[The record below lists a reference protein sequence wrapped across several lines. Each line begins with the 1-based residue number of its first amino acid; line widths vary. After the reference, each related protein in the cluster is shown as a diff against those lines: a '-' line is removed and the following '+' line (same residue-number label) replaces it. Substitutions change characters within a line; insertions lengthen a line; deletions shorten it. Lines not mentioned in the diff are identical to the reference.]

1 MSAGLALWL
10 AALGLAALY
19 TRPSCRGRKA
29 LRLAARAA
37 AFGAVFLHPT
47 VSSSALSLVSCQAV
61 QLSRRAVRALEGS
74 LSDTAPTAADS
85 AVAPVALLTSNPYIE
100 CFRRE
105 HIAAGALACVAI
117 ALYVTGLPACA
128 LLVLRRDAWLA
139 ATLAAK
145 KGDTPPRPPFWQ
157 RLCWWRQR
165 GGAAAPPIART
176 TPRSTPRATPRT
188 AAAADPLL
196 EPSPLLFPF
205 LGGSDYVPTSWFFRH
220 IDMSVVLGLATLGAL
235 LPLPATLLQLAAKL
249 LLTLGFLAVLIA
261 CLSLMR
267 NPYKEPWK
275 WYLRIALVTL
285 SASCVIVNGASRAL
299 DLGYGGPALQAIIG
313 PVSFINVT
321 VLGVAIAVALAG
333 FLFDP
338 RDMEGRQQGPC
349 SRCCSHCRCGSR
361 RAACMG
367 VTWGM
372 AAAAAA
378 VCAACLR
385 LACRCS
391 CCSSRGRYSPGAAP
405 PSSADG
411 DARGDIAVEVR
422 VSCDDDADAR
432 VAPGSTDTA
441 SQVRSENG
449 LQVPAAADTQ
459 GAIVAPDTEVEVAEA
474 MTATPGAA
482 EAAEGGA
489 GDAERRGAAA
499 LGSDADAAG
508 PASVDV
514 AASVTATASAV
525 DASLDDAPTAP
536 ADAVGVHETP
546 RGVDGSLN
554 DGGAEEDTGVTV
566 TEASNDTGPS
576 GGEPRDD
583 DADGRGEG
591 APPSPPPLESEED
604 EDSPTRRPPAMP
616 LPGAF
621 TSPRV
626 AGQSEEEEEE
636 EEEAAMGPP
645 LLRGTLPAPRIS
657 RAGLRSAA
665 AVGGTASSGPDHALW
680 GGADARMRGLPPPPA
695 SAPLG
700 RRRASQPTLLMPG
713 GMLVRRTPGARAAP
727 AWGSALAGSDTA
739 EPSGDDL
746 PDDHDGGD
754 GAAPTQRLFPAR
766 RASDGGGVA
775 PAAASPPGLLRRGA
789 LPRRG
794 SAPGYVPAPESDAA
808 QSAPQRRLGSA
819 GVGDRAAIGSA
830 GAAVGVRSTLGSP
843 GGFAA
848 RTSTAGMGR
857 RPSGGGTLG
866 TRRLSGIDVTRQ
878 AAWARKL
885 WI

>member
-10 AALGLAALY
+10 TALGLAALY
-19 TRPSCRGRKA
+19 ARPGCRGRKA

-37 AFGAVFLHPT
+37 ALGAVFLHPT

-74 LSDTAPTAADS
+74 LSDAAPTAAADS

-117 ALYVTGLPACA
+117 ALYVTGLPAFA

-145 KGDTPPRPPFWQ
+145 SAPPRPPFWQ

-165 GGAAAPPIART
+165 GVAAPSTKRT
-176 TPRSTPRATPRT
+176 TPRSTPRT

-196 EPSPLLFPF
+196 EPSPLLYPF

-249 LLTLGFLAVLIA
+249 SLTLGFLAVLIA

-275 WYLRIALVTL
+275 WYLRVALVAL

-349 SRCCSHCRCGSR
+349 SRYCPSCHCDRR
-361 RAACMG
+361 RAACKG
-367 VTWGM
+367 AASGAAA

-378 VCAACLR
+378 VSAACGCCLR
-385 LACRCS
+385 LACRCG
-391 CCSSRGRYSPGAAP
+391 CGSRGRYSPGAAP

-411 DARGDIAVEVR
+411 DARGDVAVEVR
-422 VSCDDDADAR
+422 LACDDDDDAR
-432 VAPGSTDTA
+432 AAPGSNVAAGSARGESVCVPVLATA
-441 SQVRSENG
+441 AETRDALV
-449 LQVPAAADTQ
+449 VPDA
-459 GAIVAPDTEVEVAEA
+459 EVEVVEA
-474 MTATPGAA
+474 MAATLGAA
-482 EAAEGGA
+482 EAAEGA
-489 GDAERRGAAA
+489 GDGERRGAAA
-499 LGSDADAAG
+499 RGGDAGVAA
-508 PASVDV
+508 PVSVDV
-514 AASVTATASAV
+514 AASVTAAASAV
-525 DASLDDAPTAP
+525 DASLDDAPAAP
-536 ADAVGVHETP
+536 AEAVGVNETP
-546 RGVDGSLN
+546 RGMVVDGSLN
-554 DGGAEEDTGVTV
+554 GGGGSGGAVADTGVTV
-566 TEASNDTGPS
+566 TEVSADDASGKNPC
-576 GGEPRDD
+576 GGEPQDD
-583 DADGRGEG
+583 DEDEGGG
-591 APPSPPPLESEED
+591 APPLPPPLESEGD
-604 EDSPTRRPPAMP
+604 EDSPTRRQPTMP

-626 AGQSEEEEEE
+626 AEQREDQEEEEE
-636 EEEAAMGPP
+636 AMGPP
-645 LLRGTLPAPRIS
+645 LLRGSLPAPRVS

-665 AVGGTASSGPDHALW
+665 AAGGAASAGHESVLW
-680 GGADARMRGLPPPPA
+680 GGADARMRGLPTPPS

-700 RRRASQPTLLMPG
+700 RRRVSQPTLLMPG
-713 GMLVRRTPGARAAP
+713 GMLIRRPPGARAAA
-727 AWGSALAGSDTA
+727 AWGSALAVNDAA
-739 EPSGDDL
+739 ETSGDSE
-746 PDDHDGGD
+746 PDDDD
-754 GAAPTQRLFPAR
+754 GADDTRTQRLFPAR
-766 RASDGGGVA
+766 RASDVGGVA
-775 PAAASPPGLLRRGA
+775 PAAASPAGQLRRGA

-808 QSAPQRRLGSA
+808 RHLGSA

-830 GAAVGVRSTLGSP
+830 GAAVGVRSSLGSP
-843 GGFAA
+843 GGFVA

-857 RPSGGGTLG
+857 RLGGGGTLG